1 MPLTEPTSLQAVGCC
16 PSLEPCD
23 ACDQLDITY
32 RLPFRPL
39 VNVPDGGAQVVPV
52 EVTLRFQL
60 ERCSGPLT
68 LGDLLYSTTL
78 LPGETVRLFTSDRH
92 SRFSFD
98 SSTQLASR
106 QYTTSEDSFYLA
118 GMANATSDLTVLAGG
133 SQTSSFRDAATSG
146 GGSAG
151 LDIPLLGSIGG
162 SAAASSY
169 DANSASTFASF
180 LSQHAQSSSR
190 QVEVG
195 VHAAASTSI
204 GEVASRTHAAG
215 ESEDQYESASRTFS
229 NPNRCRALTFLF
241 YRIDKCNTVKFSL
254 VGIDRRVDDPASP
267 TGVELNP
274 APPARNVAIIPDAI
288 LGTHPTRLEVAQQV
302 NQSIPVEQAT
312 PSLLAAGA
320 RQGGAVPGIAQGP
333 IPVATRA
340 AALAAVD
347 ADLQAEGLLDE
358 NGQVTASAQE
368 RLGWQREVRLPTPGV
383 LVKGCLDNCSTGEPE
398 REQEIQLEL
407 ARKDLENQLLKR
419 KIELLDKAQEYRCCP
434 DQDQAASGSGMQPPA
449 PR

>member
-1 MPLTEPTSLQAVGCC
+1 MPITEPTSLKTVGCC

-32 RLPFRPL
+32 RLPFRP
-39 VNVPDGGAQVVPV
+39 VVAIEGTAAQVIPV

-78 LPGETVRLFTSDRH
+78 LPGENVQLFTSDRH

-133 SQTSSFRDAATSG
+133 SQTSTFHDSAVSG

-151 LDIPLLGSIGG
+151 LDLGFFSIGG

-180 LSQHAQSSSR
+180 LSQHAQTSSR
-190 QVEVG
+190 HVEAG

-204 GEVASRTHAAG
+204 GEVSTRTHTAS
-215 ESEDQYESASRTFS
+215 ESEDQYESSSRTFS

-302 NQSIPVEQAT
+302 NQSIPAEQTVSAL
-312 PSLLAAGA
+312 SASAAAVRLGA
-320 RQGGAVPGIAQGP
+320 LPGIAQDP
-333 IPVATRA
+333 IPVAVRI
-340 AALAAVD
+340 AALAQVD
-347 ADLQAEGLLDE
+347 ADLQAEGLLDK
-358 NGQVTASAQE
+358 NGQVTADAQQH
-368 RLGWQREVRLPTPGV
+368 LGWQRELRLPTPGV
-383 LVKGCLDNCSTGEPE
+383 LVKGCLDDCSTCEPE
-398 REQEIQLEL
+398 REKEIQLDL
-407 ARKDLENQLLKR
+407 TRKELENQLLKR

-434 DQDQAASGSGMQPPA
+434 DQDESAKPAAA
-449 PR
+449 TA

>member
-1 MPLTEPTSLQAVGCC
+1 MPITETTSRKSVGCC

-32 RLPFRPL
+32 QLPFRPL
-39 VNVPDGGAQVVPV
+39 VGIPGGGSQVIPV

-78 LPGETVRLFTSDRH
+78 LPGEKVRLFTSDRH

-118 GMANATSDLTVLAGG
+118 GMANATSDLTVVAGG
-133 SQTSSFRDAATSG
+133 AQTSSFHDSATSG

-151 LDIPLLGSIGG
+151 LDLGFVNIGG
-162 SAAASSY
+162 SVAASSY
-169 DANSASTFASF
+169 DANAASTFASF

-195 VHAAASTSI
+195 VHAAASTSV
-204 GEVASRTHAAG
+204 GEVATRAHSAG
-215 ESEDQYESASRTFS
+215 ESEDQYEASTRTFS

-267 TGVELNP
+267 TGVQLNP
-274 APPARNVAIIPDAI
+274 APPARKVAIIPDAI
-288 LGTHPTRLEVAQQV
+288 LGTQASRLEVAQQV

-312 PSLLAAGA
+312 PSLSQASAA
-320 RQGGAVPGIAQGP
+320 RLQGSAGPAITQGP
-333 IPVATRA
+333 VPVDIRA

-347 ADLQAEGLLDE
+347 ADLESEGLLDK
-358 NGQVTASAQE
+358 NGQVTAGAQQ
-368 RLGWQREVRLPTPGV
+368 RLGWEREVRLPTPGV
-383 LVKGCLDNCSTGEPE
+383 LVKGCLDNCITCEPE
-398 REQEIQLEL
+398 REKEIELDL
-407 ARKDLENQLLKR
+407 ARKALENQLLKR
-419 KIELLDKAQEYRCCP
+419 QIELLDKAQEYRCC
-434 DQDQAASGSGMQPPA
+434 QDKEQSAAPTA
-449 PR
+449 

>member
-1 MPLTEPTSLQAVGCC
+1 MPITETTSLKSVGCC

-39 VNVPDGGAQVVPV
+39 VGIPGGGSQVIPV

-78 LPGETVRLFTSDRH
+78 LPGEKVRLFTSDRH

-118 GMANATSDLTVLAGG
+118 GMANATSDLTVVAGG
-133 SQTSSFRDAATSG
+133 AQTSNFSDSATSG

-151 LDIPLLGSIGG
+151 LDLGVINLGG
-162 SAAASSY
+162 SVAASSY
-169 DANSASTFASF
+169 DANAASTFASF

-195 VHAAASTSI
+195 VHAAASTSV
-204 GEVASRTHAAG
+204 GEVATRAHSAG
-215 ESEDQYESASRTFS
+215 ESEDQYESSSRTFS

-267 TGVELNP
+267 TGVQLNP

-288 LGTHPTRLEVAQQV
+288 LGTQASRLEVAQQV

-312 PSLLAAGA
+312 PSLSQASAA
-320 RQGGAVPGIAQGP
+320 RLQGSAGPVTQGP
-333 IPVATRA
+333 IPVDIRA
-340 AALAAVD
+340 AALAAVE
-347 ADLQAEGLLDE
+347 ADLESEGLLDKD
-358 NGQVTASAQE
+358 GQVTAGAQQ
-368 RLGWQREVRLPTPGV
+368 RLGWEREVRLPTPGV
-383 LVKGCLDNCSTGEPE
+383 LVKGCLDNCSTCEPE
-398 REQEIQLEL
+398 REKEIELDL
-407 ARKDLENQLLKR
+407 ARKALENQLLKR
-419 KIELLDKAQEYRCCP
+419 QIELLDKAQEYRCC
-434 DQDQAASGSGMQPPA
+434 QDKEQSAAPTA
-449 PR
+449 